1 MFLSLTRIPS
11 GKPEAKAEGMI
22 KPVVWGTV
30 FALTAGILQSTLLSR
45 LAVYHAV
52 PDLAL
57 GTLVFSAY
65 VNGAMTGQLTGFFSG
80 LLLDFLSAAPLG
92 LNAFVRTLIGAA
104 GGRMNGTF
112 FLDGVFLPMALCAAA
127 TAMKAALYFLL
138 NLLFSGSVPA
148 YSLAGT
154 ALWVELLL
162 NTLTAPFLFGFLKLF
177 KNLLAGG
184 RET

>member
-1 MFLSLTRIPS
+1 MT
-11 GKPEAKAEGMI
+11 
-22 KPVVWGTV
+22 KPVVWGTF
-30 FALTAGILQSTLLSR
+30 FALIAGILQSTLLSR
-45 LAVYHAV
+45 LAFYHAV

-57 GTLVFSAY
+57 GVLVFCAY
-65 VNGAMTGQLTGFFSG
+65 VNGTMTGQLTGFFSG

-92 LNAFVRTLIGAA
+92 LNAFIRTLIGAA

-127 TAMKAALYFLL
+127 TMVKAALYFFL

-148 YSLAGT
+148 YSPAGP

-162 NTLTAPFLFGFLKLF
+162 NIFTAPFLFGLLKLF
-177 KNLLAGG
+177 KPLLVGR